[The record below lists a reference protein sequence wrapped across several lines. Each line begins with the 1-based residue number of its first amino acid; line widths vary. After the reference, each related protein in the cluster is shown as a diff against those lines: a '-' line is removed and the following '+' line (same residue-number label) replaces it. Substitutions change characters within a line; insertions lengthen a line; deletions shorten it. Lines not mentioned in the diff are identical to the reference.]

1 MMTEQ
6 TMTMTLP
13 RYFREKLGARS
24 ATRNVLLVI
33 AASLIIAASAKISV
47 PVPFSPVPMTLQP
60 LAILLVGAALGAT
73 RGAAA
78 AALYLAQGAAGLP
91 VFAHPLGLAGP
102 TAGYLLAFPVAAG
115 AVGWLSERGWT
126 ADPLRTIGTMTL
138 GIAII
143 HLGGWSWLSATG
155 LGANRAFLAGVA
167 PFLIGDLLK
176 IAIAATVLP
185 AVQKVL
191 PGRST
196 VA

>member
-1 MMTEQ
+1 MMNQQ

-13 RYFREKLGARS
+13 RFLQERVGARS
-24 ATRNVLLVI
+24 AMRNVLLVI

-60 LAILLVGAALGAT
+60 LAILLIGAALGAT

-78 AALYLAQGAAGLP
+78 AALYLVQGAAGLP

-115 AVGWLSERGWT
+115 VVGWLSERGWT
-126 ADPLRTIGTMTL
+126 TTPLRTVAAMVA
-138 GIAII
+138 GIALI
-143 HLGGWSWLSATG
+143 HLGGWSWLAATG
-155 LGANRAFLAGVA
+155 LGAEKAFLAGVA

-185 AVQKVL
+185 AVQRLL
-191 PGRST
+191 PRQR
-196 VA
+196 